1 MSWFDTAK
9 IATMAT
15 KAMKEAQKTLDTALD
30 IKEEGDEESSPQ
42 ESSWSNWKL
51 PNSES
56 DSKLASSLW
65 GSFSGSYMESSSVGS
80 EPEVVTAAPVS
91 RGSQMVSSTSD
102 SVLAGVPELEPETE
116 EKFAGSRLDIVS
128 GESESV
134 SEPMM
139 QSVEL
144 ESPQSPVVSIEIISP
159 DTSSPS
165 SDIVEVLTP
174 PPPPS
179 LDTSGSTA
187 DTVVDTDMQARLEEA
202 MVESEKKS
210 VSSKS
215 SELVLVSDTTSSDI
229 EVLEGSG
236 HTRNSSD
243 QSQVSSEE
251 TTEVLRR
258 RNRELSEV
266 VAARESRLVAVSRE
280 IGELQE
286 ESGQMAVRL
295 EAALEELQTERS
307 SRQDLEQRTRV
318 EREQISL
325 LKKELAKVQQTLE
338 TKGGDD
344 QEKDEIISDLRAE
357 GEALSKQ
364 NGKLAETIRKLRAKE
379 KSHDGEVTKLKTDL
393 EKNVSEVE
401 RLRKS
406 LSAKTGLE
414 ESQIETIKSL
424 TDANKAWETESK
436 KLKTDLEDNVEKVL
450 GLRSSLEG
458 AYREMA
464 EMKRKLEE
472 AAGEAAAAA
481 LSKEVSL
488 KEAAMS
494 ELEEERRRWE
504 VARQRL
510 ELQNASLQDSLRLS
524 EVSVAEREEACRRE
538 LDTMRH
544 KLAQSDR
551 RQEEMTDCVSEA
563 TRPLLRQIET
573 LQASMREVRGVG
585 EKVEQSLGERLQL
598 ATQSLAH
605 AQERERGLQERL
617 QELGVKEATSEE
629 KVRLERERRGE
640 AEATVEE
647 LREKLRGLEERSV
660 KERQQSEVERKCA
673 SEELEELQRERD
685 FLTASLNTEKAE
697 SEGRK
702 KKCLNLLE
710 QLKDRDRRVKELQAE
725 VEASGR
731 ASVTSMGRS
740 VSASPSPSLTSDT
753 SWHPGND
760 EVRAP
765 PLSPPSHINCSI
777 PGVLQCRTDPLHSFL
792 LRHGQVRLEQCRR
805 AGESRGPAQTE
816 GGGAGP
822 AAAGAGG
829 AEQAQGKH
837 EQGDHQAHHTGR
849 TGGRN
854 TGLSQTFLF
863 IFVF

>member
-30 IKEEGDEESSPQ
+30 IKEEGEEEASQ
-42 ESSWSNWKL
+42 ETSWSNWKL
-51 PNSES
+51 PKSES
-56 DSKLASSLW
+56 DSKLSSSLW
-65 GSFSGSYMESSSVGS
+65 GSFSGSYMESGSVGS

-91 RGSQMVSSTSD
+91 RSSQIVSSTSD
-102 SVLAGVPELEPETE
+102 SVLAGVTELEPETE
-116 EKFAGSRLDIVS
+116 EKFAGSRLDIVGGTS
-128 GESESV
+128 ESESVSVSV

-144 ESPQSPVVSIEIISP
+144 ESPQSPGVSIEIISP
-159 DTSSPS
+159 ETSSPT
-165 SDIVEVLTP
+165 SDIVEVITP

-210 VSSKS
+210 MSSSKS

-236 HTRNSSD
+236 HSRNSSD
-243 QSQVSSEE
+243 QSQVS
-251 TTEVLRR
+251 TEDTAELLRR
-258 RNRELSEV
+258 KNRELTEV
-266 VAARESRLVAVSRE
+266 VAARESRLMAVSRE
-280 IGELQE
+280 IVELQE
-286 ESGQMAVRL
+286 ESGQMSVRL
-295 EAALEELQTERS
+295 QTALEEVQAERNKN
-307 SRQDLEQRTRV
+307 QDMEQRTKV
-318 EREQISL
+318 EQEQISL
-325 LKKELAKVQQTLE
+325 LKKELSKVQQTLK

-344 QEKDEIISDLRAE
+344 QEKDEVITDLRAE

-364 NGKLAETIRKLRAKE
+364 NGKLAETIRKLRAKD
-379 KSHDGEVTKLKTDL
+379 KGHDGEVGKLKTDL

-436 KLKTDLEDNVEKVL
+436 KLKSDLEDNVEKVL

-464 EMKRKLEE
+464 EMKRKLED

-481 LSKEVSL
+481 LSKEVSQ
-488 KEAAMS
+488 KEEAMS
-494 ELEEERRRWE
+494 RLEEERRRWE

-524 EVSVAEREEACRRE
+524 EVSVVEREEACRRE
-538 LDTMRH
+538 LDTMRR

-551 RQEEMTDCVSEA
+551 RQEEMSDCVSEA

-598 ATQSLAH
+598 ATQSLAL

-617 QELGVKEATSEE
+617 QELGVKETTSEE
-629 KVRLERERRGE
+629 KLRVERERRLE
-640 AEATVEE
+640 VEATVEE
-647 LREKLRGLEERSV
+647 VREKLRSLEERSV
-660 KERQQSEVERKCA
+660 KDRQQSEVERKSA
-673 SEELEELQRERD
+673 SEEVGELQREKD

-702 KKCLNLLE
+702 RKCLNLLE
-710 QLKDRDRRVKELQAE
+710 QLKERDRRVKELQAE
-725 VEASGR
+725 VDAGGR
-731 ASVTSMGRS
+731 TSVASMGRS
-740 VSASPSPSLTSDT
+740 VSASPSPSLASDT
-753 SWHPGND
+753 SWYPGGE
-760 EVRAP
+760 EVRSP
-765 PLSPPSHINCSI
+765 SLLS
-777 PGVLQCRTDPLHSFL
+777 V
-792 LRHGQVRLEQCRR
+792 
-805 AGESRGPAQTE
+805 
-816 GGGAGP
+816 
-822 AAAGAGG
+822 
-829 AEQAQGKH
+829 
-837 EQGDHQAHHTGR
+837 
-849 TGGRN
+849 
-854 TGLSQTFLF
+854 
-863 IFVF
+863 

>member
-30 IKEEGDEESSPQ
+30 IKEEGEEESSPQ

-51 PNSES
+51 SKSES
-56 DSKLASSLW
+56 DSKLSSSLW

-494 ELEEERRRWE
+494 ELEEERPP
-504 VARQRL
+504 
-510 ELQNASLQDSLRLS
+510 
-524 EVSVAEREEACRRE
+524 C
-538 LDTMRH
+538 
-544 KLAQSDR
+544 
-551 RQEEMTDCVSEA
+551 
-563 TRPLLRQIET
+563 
-573 LQASMREVRGVG
+573 
-585 EKVEQSLGERLQL
+585 
-598 ATQSLAH
+598 
-605 AQERERGLQERL
+605 
-617 QELGVKEATSEE
+617 
-629 KVRLERERRGE
+629 
-640 AEATVEE
+640 
-647 LREKLRGLEERSV
+647 
-660 KERQQSEVERKCA
+660 
-673 SEELEELQRERD
+673 
-685 FLTASLNTEKAE
+685 LT
-697 SEGRK
+697 G
-702 KKCLNLLE
+702 
-710 QLKDRDRRVKELQAE
+710 
-725 VEASGR
+725 
-731 ASVTSMGRS
+731 
-740 VSASPSPSLTSDT
+740 
-753 SWHPGND
+753 
-760 EVRAP
+760 
-765 PLSPPSHINCSI
+765 
-777 PGVLQCRTDPLHSFL
+777 
-792 LRHGQVRLEQCRR
+792 
-805 AGESRGPAQTE
+805 
-816 GGGAGP
+816 
-822 AAAGAGG
+822 
-829 AEQAQGKH
+829 
-837 EQGDHQAHHTGR
+837 
-849 TGGRN
+849 
-854 TGLSQTFLF
+854 
-863 IFVF
+863 